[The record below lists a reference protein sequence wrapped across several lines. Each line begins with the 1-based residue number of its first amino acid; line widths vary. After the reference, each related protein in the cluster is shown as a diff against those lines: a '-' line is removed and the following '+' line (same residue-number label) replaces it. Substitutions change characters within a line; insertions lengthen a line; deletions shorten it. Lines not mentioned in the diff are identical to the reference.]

1 MSAKDKRAGGKKIS
15 TDMSS
20 SSVKATAKAEKERP
34 AKINAVVKPL
44 QFSSPDPTRGWAV
57 RFPYN
62 LGNTNVSADLT
73 SAATVP
79 QIFDH
84 NGDPILNLSSREMK

>member
-1 MSAKDKRAGGKKIS
+1 MSEKEKRAGDKKIS

-20 SSVKATAKAEKERP
+20 SSVKATAKAEKEGS
-34 AKINAVVKPL
+34 AKIIAVVKPL

-62 LGNTNVSADLT
+62 LSNTNVSADLT
-73 SAATVP
+73 SAATVT
-79 QIFDH
+79 Q
-84 NGDPILNLSSREMK
+84 